1 MSRMAQ
7 NHFLK
12 LSVQLNK
19 VLRPITIASDWYLTR
34 KQLKFCSFQTM
45 NEKNYTHTITPTFTS
60 QRSLRIEK
68 RKYIFRFKA
77 IIWLNIIVPPKLKK
91 GQETSASDALFFFNF
106 SPVTLMEEL
115 CSYALNSSPG
125 QHADEYFRRSEN
137 VISIARKLTYY
148 AKDSRRDGTV
158 DMIGNS
164 DNRLLLVA
172 FTTIVYGLSVLRTTG
187 AT

>member
-91 GQETSASDALFFFNF
+91 GQETSASDALFF
-106 SPVTLMEEL
+106 L
-115 CSYALNSSPG
+115 
-125 QHADEYFRRSEN
+125 D
-137 VISIARKLTYY
+137 
-148 AKDSRRDGTV
+148 
-158 DMIGNS
+158 
-164 DNRLLLVA
+164 
-172 FTTIVYGLSVLRTTG
+172 SVLSHWWRNYAHMHWTLPLANMPMNTLEDLRTSFRLHENLHITPKIVDEMG
-187 AT
+187 P